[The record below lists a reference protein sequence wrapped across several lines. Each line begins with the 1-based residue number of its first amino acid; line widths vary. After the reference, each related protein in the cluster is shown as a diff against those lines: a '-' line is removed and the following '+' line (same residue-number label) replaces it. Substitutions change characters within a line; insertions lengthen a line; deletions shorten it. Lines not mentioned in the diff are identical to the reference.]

1 MAISKITI
9 NGTSIDIKQV
19 YDQLGLSLARFTEL
33 LDRDFYVPT
42 LDAAPT
48 SSVVSYTDTD
58 GSTCPFRV
66 GQLCRVVDSSVAA
79 GYRFYVAVA
88 VTESAVT
95 WDLVDG
101 NALRLA
107 EEAKVEIAE
116 LEQMIYALSAD
127 TFSVGFAREN
137 GSADPAAEISFGTD
151 ELFYKLQEHFHIGV
165 YKNGKLV
172 KQAKQGYLTVA
183 EDGSRIA
190 IDGSMGDVGVH
201 TDTYLYKLCET
212 MYIGGR
218 EMNVVALSLHPF
230 SWYDRKAK
238 KIHPFALSLDGTVN
252 AKILDDVRTQAHTVF
267 NRSAIGTYNAPVA
280 IFKGS
285 YKKSGGGYPTQYCAC
300 TTSMQ
305 QAQNKNELATQ
316 NRPYMS
322 GYYEFF
328 EVLVAAILTGCKST
342 SHTELTRFGC
352 GCTPMDS
359 VNSSTFFDEQM
370 SGNSGWKIILGDST
384 ARYQNLWGNEYVRL
398 TADATAKQ
406 NLIGGIA
413 GSSWYGICEIMEAQ
427 RLLDGIQRAGLTAS
441 IGSKSNLFVMDEEGE
456 VTLISDGSVNV
467 SDGTGM
473 EPLKHYYVVRNVPGF
488 RGLADG
494 IMTAVVNS
502 YTKFEFADGV
512 VINSDNTGMTGCIAI
527 AKRSIPVFCGWAL
540 PYHGYFV
547 QSYGAHYICKMDAD
561 GHDTYE
567 FRSASDVSV
576 LPAMTSFGYETAV
589 DGVADIERGLDKVL
603 PISYGAANGWAKKSD
618 YSMSLFCHT
627 LAGGGNRS
635 YESAHLW
642 LVNHKPANGKRQVH
656 GSVLGCAA
664 YAWSPNAS
672 CRTAFC
678 YIHAGYGSDYYVG
691 SWSLPWLEW
700 DDTNESNN

>member
-1 MAISKITI
+1 MIKSRVDFNNFNTFNNVAENDLKIKDAPLSEEIS
-9 NGTSIDIKQV
+9 GSIKMPA
-19 YDQLGLSLARFTEL
+19 S
-33 LDRDFYVPT
+33 
-42 LDAAPT
+42 
-48 SSVVSYTDTD
+48 D
-58 GSTCPFRV
+58 GS
-66 GQLCRVVDSSVAA
+66 GLAKSVSIEQIIESPNSK
-79 GYRFYVAVA
+79 VAQSEGRITTLNNNVNA
-88 VTESAVT
+88 EISRATNKESDLASGVTDFANNVTKEAERATKADQETALEIEKVKEMIWSMSAET
-95 WDLVDG
+95 
-101 NALRLA
+101 
-107 EEAKVEIAE
+107 
-116 LEQMIYALSAD
+116 Y
-127 TFSVGFAREN
+127 SVGFAREN
-137 GSADPAAEISFGTD
+137 GSSDPNAEFTFGTD
-151 ELFYKLQEHFHIGV
+151 EMFYKLQEHFRIGV

-172 KQAKQGYLTVA
+172 KQAKKGYLTVA

-190 IDGSMGDVGVH
+190 IDGSMGDVGLH
-201 TDTYLYKLCET
+201 TDTYIYKLCET
-212 MYIGGR
+212 MIIGGR
-218 EMNVVALSLHPF
+218 EMNVVALSLQPF

-267 NRSAIGTYNAPVA
+267 NRSAAGTYNAPVA

-285 YKKSGGGYPTQYCAC
+285 YKTSGGGYPTHYCSC
-300 TTSMQ
+300 VESMN

-384 ARYQNLWGNEYVRL
+384 ARYIDLWGNGYVRL

-406 NLIGGIA
+406 SMIGGIA
-413 GSSWYGICEIMEAQ
+413 GTSWYGICEIMEAQ

-512 VINSDNTGMTGCIAI
+512 VINSDNTDMTGCIAI
-527 AKRSIPVFCGWAL
+527 AKRSIPVCCGWAL

-547 QSYGAHYICKMDAD
+547 QSYGAHYICKIDAD

-627 LAGGGNRS
+627 LAGGGNRT

-656 GSVLGCAA
+656 GSVLGCG
-664 YAWSPNAS
+664 AWDSRAS
-672 CRTAFC
+672 CRTALC
-678 YIHAGYGSDYYVG
+678 SRYAGGGYDYYVG
-691 SWSLPWLEW
+691 SWSIPFLTL
-700 DDTNESNN
+700 